1 MKLREAGMQDISQIK
16 EMYKDIVSEMEKMIY
31 IFGTKFIR
39 VNFWK
44 RI

>member
-16 EMYKDIVSEMEKMIY
+16 EMYKDIVSEMD
-31 IFGTKFIR
+31 
-39 VNFWK
+39 FWK